1 MADFEEQ
8 HRQAEEFYA
17 TLNDE
22 ELKELAAE
30 AWTLTEAGEQAL
42 RAELAR
48 RGLAVE
54 LAPPP
59 STNAEVEQR
68 HLVTLRTFR
77 DMPEAL
83 LAQGALTSAGIQS
96 FLMDETTI
104 RMDWLWSNALG
115 GIKLRVDRMDAPAAA
130 QVLGQEIPEKF
141 TVEGVGDFAQPRC
154 PKCQSLDV
162 SYGDLDKLIAYGGMF
177 FGLPVPLKRERW
189 KCGACGHEWKPTG
202 ESKEE
207 SQDRA

>member
-8 HRQAEEFYA
+8 QRQAAEFYA
-17 TLNDE
+17 TLNEE
-22 ELKELAAE
+22 ELQELAAE

-59 STNAEVEQR
+59 DTDIEVAQR
-68 HLVTLRTFR
+68 HLVTLHTFR

-115 GIKLRVDRMDAPAAA
+115 GIKLRVDRIDAAAAA
-130 QVLGQEIPEKF
+130 QILGQEIPAKF
-141 TVEGVGDFAQPRC
+141 PVEGVGDFEQPRC
-154 PKCQSLDV
+154 PQCRSLD
-162 SYGDLDKLIAYGGMF
+162 IAHKESG
-177 FGLPVPLKRERW
+177 RIW
-189 KCGACGHEWKPTG
+189 TCQACGHKW
-202 ESKEE
+202 
-207 SQDRA
+207 QDS

>member
-8 HRQAEEFYA
+8 HRQAAEFYA

-22 ELKELAAE
+22 ELKQLAAE

-54 LAPPP
+54 LAAPPN
-59 STNAEVEQR
+59 TDTEVARR
-68 HLVTLRTFR
+68 HLITLRTFR
-77 DMPEAL
+77 DMPGAL
-83 LAQGALTSAGIQS
+83 LAQGALTSAGVES

-115 GIKLRVDRMDAPAAA
+115 GIKLCVDRMDAPAAA
-130 QVLGQEIPEKF
+130 QVLGQEIPAKF
-141 TVEGVGDFAQPRC
+141 PVEGVGDFEQPRC

-162 SYGDLDKLIAYGGMF
+162 SYEDLDKRVAYA
-177 FGLPVPLKRERW
+177 GLLLVGFPIPVRRGEW
-189 KCGACGHEWKPTG
+189 KCQSCGHTWKQLAGGTS
-202 ESKEE
+202 E
-207 SQDRA
+207 QT

>member
-1 MADFEEQ
+1 MADFEERQ
-8 HRQAEEFYA
+8 RQAAEFYA

-54 LAPPP
+54 LALPPD
-59 STNAEVEQR
+59 TDTEVAQR

-77 DMPEAL
+77 DTPEAL
-83 LAQGALTSAGIQS
+83 LAQGALTSAGIES

-115 GIKLRVDRMDAPAAA
+115 GIKLRVDRMEAPAAA
-130 QVLGQEIPEKF
+130 QVLGQEIPGTF
-141 TVEGVGDFAQPRC
+141 SVEGVGDFEQPRC
-154 PKCQSLDV
+154 PKCHSLDV
-162 SYGDLDKLIAYGGMF
+162 TYEDLDKRVAYA
-177 FGLPVPLKRERW
+177 GLLVVGFPIPVRRGEW
-189 KCGACGHEWKPTG
+189 KCQSCGHTWKQLADDPSEPT
-202 ESKEE
+202 
-207 SQDRA
+207 